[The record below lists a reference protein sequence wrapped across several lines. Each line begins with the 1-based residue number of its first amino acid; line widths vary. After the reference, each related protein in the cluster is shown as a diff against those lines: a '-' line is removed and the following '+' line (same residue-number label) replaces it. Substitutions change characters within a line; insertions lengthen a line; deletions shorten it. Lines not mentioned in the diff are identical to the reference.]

1 MNKYFKGSLIF
12 FVSGLFFS
20 MVSCTPL
27 TCFEDTES
35 FLKASFYK
43 QGTETILAPDSIT
56 LYGVGNE
63 NIYLY
68 KKGIKVQPALFALNP
83 SETSCTFV
91 IKINALTDTI
101 TFTYNNLPHLIS
113 KECGYT
119 YYFNL
124 TEDPVYTNNAIKFLY
139 VKKGSITTT
148 NEENIRIYY

>member
-1 MNKYFKGSLIF
+1 
-12 FVSGLFFS
+12 

-56 LYGVGNE
+56 MYGVGNE
-63 NIYLY
+63 NLLFY
-68 KKGIKVQPALFALNP
+68 KKAIKVQPVLFALNP
-83 SETSCTFV
+83 SVSTCTYI

-101 TFTYNNLPHLIS
+101 KFTYNNLPHLIS

-119 YYFNL
+119 YYYNL
-124 TEDPVYTNNAIKFLY
+124 TEDPVYTKNAIKFLS
-139 VKKGSITTT
+139 VTKGSITTL